1 MTWKILKFYAF
12 DDIKKFQWLIDGAK
26 KLQTQWRREKYDA
39 KIRIEKNMQ
48 KKNWRASLLK
58 KRKEADAKRKKV
70 RCPAQMVHVKKTS
83 DNLFITSVFFC
94 LLCLVMK
101 NYILWNA
108 YIVPVLYWTMLI
120 LTILHISRLCTGE
133 DLTGSIPASENAVTP
148 QLYRTVNIFT
158 NF

>member
-1 MTWKILKFYAF
+1 MKNSKILRIWRY
-12 DDIKKFQWLIDGAK
+12 KKIPMTHWRCK
-26 KLQTQWRREKYDA
+26 KIANAMTSRKIWRKNQNWKKYG
-39 KIRIEKNMQ
+39 

>member
-1 MTWKILKFYAF
+1 MTHWRCKKIAN
-12 DDIKKFQWLIDGAK
+12 AM
-26 KLQTQWRREKYDA
+26 TSR
-39 KIRIEKNMQ
+39 KIRRKNQNWKNME
-48 KKNWRASLLK
+48 KKNWRTSLLK

-70 RCPAQMVHVKKTS
+70 QCPAQMVNVKKTS
-83 DNLFITSVFFC
+83 DNLFITVFFC
-94 LLCLVMK
+94 FLCLVMK
-101 NYILWNA
+101 NCILWNA

-158 NF
+158 NL

>member
-1 MTWKILKFYAF
+1 MKNSKILRIWRY
-12 DDIKKFQWLIDGAK
+12 KKFQWLIYGAK

-39 KIRIEKNMQ
+39 KIRIEKNME

-70 RCPAQMVHVKKTS
+70 RCPAQMVNVKKTS
-83 DNLFITSVFFC
+83 DNLFITVFFC
-94 LLCLVMK
+94 FLCLVMK
-101 NYILWNA
+101 NCILWNA

-148 QLYRTVNIFT
+148 QLYRTLNIFT

>member
-1 MTWKILKFYAF
+1 MTHWRCKKIANAMTSRKIWRKNQNWK
-12 DDIKKFQWLIDGAK
+12 
-26 KLQTQWRREKYDA
+26 KYG
-39 KIRIEKNMQ
+39 

-70 RCPAQMVHVKKTS
+70 RCPAQMVNVKKTS
-83 DNLFITSVFFC
+83 DNLFITVFFC

-101 NYILWNA
+101 NCILWNA

>member
-12 DDIKKFQWLIDGAK
+12 DDIKNSNDSMTVQKNCKRNEVAK
-26 KLQTQWRREKYDA
+26 NMTLKSELKKYA
-39 KIRIEKNMQ
+39 EKN
-48 KKNWRASLLK
+48 WHASLLK